1 MPLYVTRFG
10 QFPYFFKLL
19 TLFFSLATVICL
31 WGAPSSPGGTSLIW
45 FTVVVALVVDIV
57 LTGVLALEIDRVQ
70 SPIRGF
76 SYAAL
81 FTCFANFVLFAA
93 DFAIY
98 LRIWMAEQRAART
111 DAATYEYPSYGSP

>member
-10 QFPYFFKLL
+10 QFPYFFKIL

-45 FTVVVALVVDIV
+45 FTVVVALVIDIA
-57 LTGVLALEIDRVQ
+57 LIGVLALEIDRVQ

-81 FTCFANFVLFAA
+81 VRSVQGVQKLPVQKYCIVTSTK
-93 DFAIY
+93 
-98 LRIWMAEQRAART
+98 M
-111 DAATYEYPSYGSP
+111 